1 MDLAEVALQAECW
14 ANDDHLPAHV
24 RSIAGRLADL
34 ASILTDARYGCASD
48 NRAAEILYRIL
59 AEAVQTEK
67 NKRASLFG
75 PIQERRKTPRYLPY

>member
-34 ASILTDARYGCASD
+34 ESILTDARHGCASD
-48 NRAAEILYRIL
+48 NRAAEILHHIL
-59 AEAVQTEK
+59 TKAVQTEK
-67 NKRASLFG
+67 NKCASLFG
-75 PIQERRKTPRYLPY
+75 PVQERRKTPRYLPY